1 MLLRT
6 RFYIPPLRPNGVMR
20 AALLA
25 QLRATG
31 GGALILVSAPAGY
44 GKTTLVSQWLH
55 AHPHQFAWLTLGQ
68 EHNAP
73 AIFWQYLVTA
83 LQQVQPDIGSD
94 AQQHLQNQIVADPS
108 AAIISL
114 LNDLDH
120 FSVHNRA
127 TDPITL
133 VLDDFHLLKNPAL
146 LAQINLL
153 LDHLPPCLRIV
164 LTTREEPDLSLP
176 RRRASGQLLQ
186 IGVEALRFSADES
199 AAFFQHTMALPASRE
214 IASRFCS
221 KTEGWIAGLQL
232 AAISLRHNQHEAE
245 SLLGDE
251 GLDRHVADYLL
262 EEVFAGLEPPLQD
275 FLVQTALVK
284 RFCAGLCNA
293 ITGRH
298 DSRDVLAQLESAH
311 LFLLPLDNH
320 RTWFR
325 YHDLFR
331 QFLLAHLRHQPAGL
345 QVACSRQATQ
355 WLENNGHYDDAI
367 ELCLEQKDWPAAVRL
382 LTLDVVMA
390 TATAPDSKWQRWLNG
405 LPAHV
410 LAQEPRLCALQ
421 NAGLQA
427 APVAAGMA
435 AEPDPGRRILP
446 HNVEPLTRQ
455 EKAVL
460 DLITQGLPNKKI
472 ADQLHVSLN
481 TLKVH
486 IRNLYGKMGV
496 ENRTQ
501 ALLRMKG
508 E

>member
-25 QLRATG
+25 QLTATG
-31 GGALILVSAPAGY
+31 GGALILVAAPAGY

-55 AHPHQFAWLTLGQ
+55 THPHQFAWLTLGQ
-68 EHNAP
+68 EHNTP
-73 AIFWQYLVTA
+73 AVFWHYLLTA
-83 LQQVQPDIGSD
+83 LQQIQPELGVD
-94 AQQHLQNQIVADPS
+94 AQRLLQASAAPDLMPVIVA
-108 AAIISL
+108 L

-133 VLDDFHLLKNPAL
+133 VLDDFHLLKNPEL
-146 LAQINLL
+146 LVQFNLL
-153 LDHLPPCLRIV
+153 LDHLPPCLRMVITARDAPE
-164 LTTREEPDLSLP
+164 LALS

-186 IGVEALRFSADES
+186 IGTDELRFTPEES
-199 AAFFQHTMALPASRE
+199 LAFFQRTMALPAGSE
-214 IASRFCS
+214 MASRFCA

-232 AAISLRHNQHEAE
+232 AAISLRNSVHDAAG
-245 SLLGDE
+245 LLGDD

-262 EEVFAGLEPPLQD
+262 DEVFAGLSAELQI
-275 FLVQTALVK
+275 FLLQTSVVK

-293 ITGRH
+293 LSARS
-298 DSRDVLAQLESAH
+298 DSREVLAQLESAH

-331 QFLLAHLRHQPAGL
+331 QFLLERLRHQDDERRI
-345 QVACSRQATQ
+345 ACVEQATR
-355 WLENNGHYDDAI
+355 WLEDNGHYDDAI
-367 ELCLEQKDWPAAVRL
+367 ELCLAHKQWPAAVRL
-382 LTLDVVMA
+382 LSQEVVLATLS
-390 TATAPDSKWQRWLNG
+390 APDSKWPRWLKL
-405 LPAHV
+405 LPAE
-410 LAQEPRLCALQ
+410 QLQ
-421 NAGLQA
+421 QQPELQRQCDSLKIGAPSSVVTA
-427 APVAAGMA
+427 APVPTA
-435 AEPDPGRRILP
+435 
-446 HNVEPLTRQ
+446 VEPLTRQ

-460 DLITQGLPNKKI
+460 ELIAQGLPNKKI

-501 ALLRMKG
+501 ALLRMKQ